1 MLFFKQSLNFKIILP
16 LRFFSKKKFIF
27 VTDWI
32 RVLNNKVFQARCKE
46 DFVSHPFVLVLL
58 CIECYPLFLS
68 ELFIY
73 YII

>member
-32 RVLNNKVFQARCKE
+32 RVLNNKVFQARGKE
-46 DFVSHPFVLVLL
+46 DFVSHPGVLVWL